1 MAEKFVSERNLK
13 FMLNEVFDVP
23 SLLKYPRYADH
34 SPEEFDMVL
43 DTAMKLAKDT
53 LKPCFTEMDRKPPE
67 LIDGKV
73 KVHPMVRTILKQF
86 GEGGWIAATADYEYG
101 GQQLPDMISFASS
114 FIFGAANYSGSVYP
128 GLCSGAAHLI
138 TAFGSQDLVDTYVPK
153 MYAGQWQGTM
163 ALTEPQ
169 AGSSLADITTTAIPA
184 EQGYYKIKGQKI
196 FISASEH
203 DGVDNVVNLLLAKIK
218 GAPAGVKGISLFVVP
233 NKRID
238 EQGNL
243 VFNDVNVTATYHKLG
258 YRGSPINQLSLGDND
273 DCHGYLVGEPHK
285 GLLPYMFQMMNESR
299 IGVGTGAAAIA
310 SAAYYAALEYT
321 KERPQGRP
329 LDNKDPNSPQIPIIN
344 HADVKRM
351 LLYQRAIIEGSLSL
365 LFQCSKYADLRVVLT
380 GPEQE
385 RVSLLLD
392 LLTPVA
398 KTYPS
403 EMGVVS
409 TSQALQCLGGYGYCE
424 EFPIEQ
430 HYRDARIHPIHEGTT
445 AIQGIT
451 VLGRNV
457 TMKNG
462 QAFKLYLEEVAKVI
476 DQAGKDEILK
486 PYSQQLAKALEKLQA
501 VTDHLLG
508 LAMQGNPELFLAD
521 ATLYIE
527 LFGIIAV
534 AWQWLLQALT
544 VRKALAGGP
553 LEADA
558 NFYQGKMFTFRFFF
572 AYELPKI
579 EGLAT
584 RLLNSDG
591 LTLEM
596 KEEYFAD

>member
-13 FMLNEVFDVP
+13 FMLYEVFDAH
-23 SLLKYPRYADH
+23 SLLEYPRYADH

-43 DTAMKLAKDT
+43 DTAMKMAKDT
-53 LKPCFTEMDRKPPE
+53 LKPCFTEMDRNPPE
-67 LIDGKV
+67 LVDGKV
-73 KVHPMVRTILKQF
+73 KVHPMVRTILRQF
-86 GEGGWIAATADYEYG
+86 GEGGWISGGADYEYG
-101 GQQLPDMISFASS
+101 GQQLPDMINFASS
-114 FIFGAANYSGSVYP
+114 FIFSAANYSGSIYP

-153 MYAGQWQGTM
+153 MYAGEWQGTM

-169 AGSSLADITTTAIPA
+169 AGSSLSDITTTAYPTD
-184 EQGYYKIKGQKI
+184 QGYYKIKGQKI

-233 NKRID
+233 NNRID

-243 VFNDVNVTATYHKLG
+243 VFNDVTVTAVYHKLG

-285 GLLPYMFQMMNESR
+285 GLPYMFQMMNESR

-329 LDNKDPNSPQIPIIN
+329 LTNRDPNSPQIPIIK

-351 LLYQRAIIEGSLSL
+351 LLFQRAVIEGSLSL
-365 LFQCSKYADLRVVLT
+365 LFQCSKYADLRLVLT
-380 GPEQE
+380 GEEQE
-385 RVSLLLD
+385 RVALLLD

-403 EMGVVS
+403 EMGIHS

-424 EFPIEQ
+424 EFPVEQ

-451 VLGRNV
+451 VLGRNI

-462 QAFKLYLEEVAKVI
+462 QAYKIYLEEVGKVI
-476 DQAGKDEILK
+476 EDAAGDDMLK
-486 PYSQQLAKALEKLQA
+486 PYSRQLAKAVETLQK

-508 LAMQGNPELFLAD
+508 VAATGTPELFLAD

-534 AWQWLLQALT
+534 AWQWLLQAMV
-544 VRKALAGGP
+544 VRKAMAGGP
-553 LEADA
+553 SEADA
-558 NFYQGKMFTFRFFF
+558 NFYQGKLFAFKFFF

-579 EGLAT
+579 EGLSM
-584 RLLNSDG
+584 RLINSDG